1 MKELALPAA
10 VLLAMAA
17 QSAVAQSTA
26 CFAASGTT
34 ICDVWSSYQSRSFS
48 GLFTT
53 VPQLD
58 AYVREQTPLSSNYT
72 AFFAAK
78 YQCPGLTTAVSNQ
91 MRYQATLFCGL
102 VFDIGSEANC
112 AAGSPQVCR
121 TPFLTAYNAVNA
133 TFRNTAYCAAS
144 PAAAQ
149 LTARNTLFTNLNH
162 MMGRLPASDAASCIK
177 AVSAEASTCGFATAA
192 QKTTYCASNASE
204 VCCGGTGTGG
214 TGNGGGSTGGTT
226 TTGGSGSGGP
236 TSAAGGDGSVVTAAT
251 HSPTGAANSQNSG
264 YTQPGGFQF
273 TTPVI
278 VGIAAGGAVLIGGII
293 LIALLVGRRKRNADQ
308 SSMSKK
314 GDATATFPR
323 MAISETMEVVYN
335 YVPNLNDE
343 IYLYVGDPVIVK
355 CKFDDGWAFG
365 FNMTTK
371 MEGSFPLACLAA
383 YNGGQRP
390 PQQQQQQQQQ
400 QQKKK
405 DYKKRQSSL
414 YGVPDGLKNG
424 SEWGRDSQAYGGFHG
439 QQQDSRYTQYTE
451 KTDPRY
457 TQYTDATRDP
467 RYTQYTDQSRMTHM
481 THYNNPSR

>member
-1 MKELALPAA
+1 MDKVAVKALLLLLALAA
-10 VLLAMAA
+10 D
-17 QSAVAQSTA
+17 SALAQSTA

-34 ICDVWSSYQSRSFS
+34 ICDPWSTYQSRSFT

-58 AYVREQTPLSSNYT
+58 GYVRDQTPLSSNYT

-78 YQCPGLTTAVSNQ
+78 YQCPGLTTAVANQ

-102 VFDIGSEANC
+102 VFDIASEVNC
-112 AAGSPQVCR
+112 AAGSPQICR
-121 TPFLTAYNAVNA
+121 TPFLTAYNAINA
-133 TFRNTAYCAAS
+133 TLRNTAYCTAS

-162 MMGRLPASDAASCIK
+162 MMGRLPASDAASCVK
-177 AVSAEASTCGFATAA
+177 AVSAEANTCGFATAA
-192 QKTTYCASNASE
+192 QKTTYCASNANE

-214 TGNGGGSTGGTT
+214 TGNGVTTTAGGSD
-226 TTGGSGSGGP
+226 SGGP
-236 TSAAGGDGSVVTAAT
+236 TSAAGGDVSDVVTAT
-251 HSPTGAANSQNSG
+251 NSPTGAANSQNSG
-264 YTQPGGFQF
+264 YSQPGGFQF

-278 VGIAAGGAVLIGGII
+278 IGIAAGGALLIGGII
-293 LIALLVGRRKRNADQ
+293 LVAVLVGRRKRNANQ
-308 SSMSKK
+308 SSMSKR
-314 GDATATFPR
+314 GDATPTFPR
-323 MAISETMEVVYN
+323 MAISETMEVIYN

-371 MEGSFPLACLAA
+371 MEGCFPLACLAA

-400 QQKKK
+400 QQKK

-424 SEWGRDSQAYGGFHG
+424 SEWGRDSQAYGGFQG
-439 QQQDSRYTQYTE
+439 QQQDPRYTQYTE

-467 RYTQYTDQSRMTHM
+467 RYTQYTDQSRMTQM
-481 THYNNPSR
+481 TNYNPRR